1 MDPAIVFLDNARWLV
16 PFAVHT
22 LLLARLVHLR
32 LARRYMAFALMQVI
46 SLLQGGLLF
55 SFRSNP
61 GLYGWSYTCSHA
73 LLSIIYFAVLA
84 ELFSQVL
91 KEYPGIANLGRT
103 LVGFSLPISLAVSV
117 ALAYPAWGRGWS
129 WSSGLSIFYWS
140 QRTVLVSVC
149 LFLASLAI
157 LLFWYP
163 IRVPRNTVVYF
174 LGYGLLFAIKA
185 AILVALNEFGT
196 QYVGLFGAIGM
207 WVSAV
212 VMIFLALA
220 LRREIADQV
229 VVVQPRWGDL
239 QEDRM
244 RGQLK
249 ELNTSLYRLV
259 KRM

>member
-1 MDPAIVFLDNARWLV
+1 MDPAIAFLDEARWLV
-16 PFAVHT
+16 PVALQAV
-22 LLLARLVHLR
+22 LLMRLIYLGLR
-32 LARRYMAFALMQVI
+32 QRYPAFAILQVV
-46 SLLQGGLLF
+46 SMVQGLLLF
-55 SFRSNP
+55 SFRGMP
-61 GLYGWSYTCSHA
+61 VAYGWFYTSGHA